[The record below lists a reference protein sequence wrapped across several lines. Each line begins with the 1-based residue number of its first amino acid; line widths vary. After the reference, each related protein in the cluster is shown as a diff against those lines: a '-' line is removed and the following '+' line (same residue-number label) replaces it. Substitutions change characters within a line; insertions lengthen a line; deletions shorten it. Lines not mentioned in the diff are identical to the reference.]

1 MGMKTMRHLF
11 IVNPAAGDGKHT
23 AELSDRISRAVL
35 NWDANADFEIY
46 LTKAP
51 MDAVRKIEE
60 EAQSGDALRVY
71 ACGGDGTL
79 NECVCGAAE
88 KPNVAVTHFPCGTGN
103 DFIKAFGEE
112 RERFFA
118 LEELLCGEERAIDV
132 IRIGDRY
139 SVNICSVG
147 IDARIGCNVHKYSR
161 IPVIGGAAGYVIS
174 TAVELIKG
182 IKRPIRAIVNE
193 QVFEGDKTLICVCNG
208 TSYGGIFNPMP
219 DARVDDGLLDILV
232 VKGVSRLAFA
242 KLVGRYAKGRFREL
256 SKLCDYVRVQSIRI
270 EAPEELLV
278 NVDGEAMRD
287 STLEMTVVPRGLNFI
302 FPAKMAYFENES
314 KEFEEIKR

>member
-1 MGMKTMRHLF
+1 MRHLF

-23 AELSDRISRAVL
+23 AELSERISRAVL

-46 LTKAP
+46 QTKAP
-51 MDAVRKIEE
+51 LDAIRKIEE
-60 EAQSGDALRVY
+60 EAKKHAALRVY

-79 NECVCGAAE
+79 NECVCGASE

-118 LEELLCGEERAIDV
+118 LEELLRGEERAIDV
-132 IRIGDRY
+132 IRIGERY

-147 IDARIGCNVHKYSR
+147 IDARIGCNVHKYSK

-174 TAVELIKG
+174 TVVELIKG
-182 IKRPIRAIVNE
+182 VKRAICVTVGGR
-193 QVFEGDKTLICVCNG
+193 VFEGEKTLVCVCNG
-208 TSYGGIFNPMP
+208 TSYGGVFNPMP
-219 DARVDDGLLDILV
+219 EARVDDGLLDILV

-242 KLVGRYAKGRFREL
+242 KLVGRYAKGKFREL
-256 SKLCDYVRVQSIRI
+256 SHLCDYIRAQSIRI

-278 NVDGEAMRD
+278 NVDGEAMR
-287 STLEMTVVPRGLNFI
+287 SSALEMSVVPRGLNFI
-302 FPAKMAYFENES
+302 FPAKMAYFENEN
-314 KEFEEIKR
+314 KEIEEIKR